1 MNHCAEGV
9 VEMQTGLSEEK
20 TLLENYA
27 ANYITSDDS
36 SQQRLMRHLEMR
48 VFKPYVNRGRAL
60 ELGCEIGYMS
70 ELIAPLVDQL
80 DIVDASELFL
90 DRTRAR
96 NIPNARFFC
105 SLFEEYVAEQPYEAV
120 FASHVLE
127 HLLDVQQVLKQ
138 VKAQM
143 SPTGYLLVAVPNA
156 RAMSRQ
162 LARHMGLINDL
173 YELTPNDLRGGHRRV
188 YDRVTLNRE
197 LETAGFD
204 VVALGGIFFKPLA
217 DFQMD
222 KMIDSGILGEPQLEG
237 LYRMGNEYPDMCADV
252 YAIARPRA
260 QA

>member
-1 MNHCAEGV
+1 MNK
-9 VEMQTGLSEEK
+9 QTDLGTEK

-36 SQQRLMRHLEMR
+36 SQQRLMRQLEIR
-48 VFKPYVNRGRAL
+48 VFRQYVDRGRAL

-80 DIVDASELFL
+80 DIVDASERFL
-90 DRTRAR
+90 ERTRAR
-96 NIPNARFFC
+96 GIPNARFFC
-105 SLFEEYVAEQPYEAV
+105 SLFEEYAAEQPYDAV

-127 HLLDVQQVLKQ
+127 HLLDVQQVLHRIRGL
-138 VKAQM
+138 M
-143 SPTGYLLVAVPNA
+143 SPKGHLLVAVPNA

-162 LARHMGLINDL
+162 LARHMGLIDDL
-173 YELTPNDLRGGHRRV
+173 YDLTPNDLRGGHRRV

-197 LETAGFD
+197 LEAAGFE
-204 VVALGGIFFKPLA
+204 VVAQGGIFFKPLA

-237 LYRMGNEYPDMCADV
+237 LYRMGHEYPDMCADV
-252 YAIARPRA
+252 FAVARPRA
-260 QA
+260 

>member
-1 MNHCAEGV
+1 MNKKTDLG
-9 VEMQTGLSEEK
+9 TEK

-36 SQQRLMRHLEMR
+36 SQQRLMRQLEIR
-48 VFKPYVNRGRAL
+48 VFRQYVDRGRAL

-80 DIVDASELFL
+80 DIVDASERFL
-90 DRTRAR
+90 ERTRAR
-96 NIPNARFFC
+96 GIPNARFFC
-105 SLFEEYVAEQPYEAV
+105 SLFEEYAAEQPYDAV

-127 HLLDVQQVLKQ
+127 HLLDVQQVLHRIRGL
-138 VKAQM
+138 M
-143 SPTGYLLVAVPNA
+143 SPKGHLLVAVPNA

-162 LARHMGLINDL
+162 LARHMGLIGDL
-173 YELTPNDLRGGHRRV
+173 YDLTPNDLRGGHRRV

-197 LETAGFD
+197 LEAAGFE
-204 VVALGGIFFKPLA
+204 VVAQGGIFFKPLA

-237 LYRMGNEYPDMCADV
+237 LYRMGHEYPDMCADV
-252 YAIARPRA
+252 FAVARPKA
-260 QA
+260 